1 MGRDFKSHY
10 KMKYIRIF
18 LLLFAIF
25 GLNLSSAAGSN
36 EKKEILS
43 EPTLIMTTD
52 SINLASIYLE
62 GIGTAVIDWGDGIIL
77 TVNFP
82 SGAYQNHSY
91 TNSAPRTITI
101 TGANITT
108 FYCTSNASTLSW

>member
-10 KMKYIRIF
+10 KMKYVRIF

-43 EPTLIMTTD
+43 EPTMIMTTE

-62 GIGTAVIDWGDGIIL
+62 GIGTAVIDWGDGRIL

-91 TNSAPRTITI
+91 TNSAPHTITI
-101 TGANITT
+101 TGANN
-108 FYCTSNASTLSW
+108 SL